1 MPYPKPAQT
10 PILLVTCLDHLNL
23 DVPYPSFS
31 AMNVLGDHPEHY
43 ICTVHWLE
51 EDEEGMGGNEIIA
64 TLDVLV
70 DRGFRT
76 VRTLSL
82 VTQPVPQ
89 G

>member
-1 MPYPKPAQT
+1 MPKPQL

-31 AMNVLGDHPEHY
+31 SMSVLGDHPEHY

-51 EDEEGMGGNEIIA
+51 QEDVLEGQETIA
-64 TLDVLV
+64 TLDVRVEGGL
-70 DRGFRT
+70 RR
-76 VRTLSL
+76 VRTISL
-82 VTQPVPQ
+82 VTQTMPK